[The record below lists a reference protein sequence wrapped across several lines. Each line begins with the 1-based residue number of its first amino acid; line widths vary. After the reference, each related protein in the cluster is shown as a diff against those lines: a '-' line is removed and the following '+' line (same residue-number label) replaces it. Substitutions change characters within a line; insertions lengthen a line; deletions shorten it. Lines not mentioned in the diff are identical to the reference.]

1 MQLDAIEKQKENK
14 PKITEEDKIV
24 YLKDE
29 INKLFEMYSKSFT
42 SQGKKLLK
50 ILPKMKTKLVTTIC
64 LPNFYSLILHF
75 I

>member
-64 LPNFYSLILHF
+64 LTNFYSLILHF